1 MGTRVDFTVPG
12 DATVTTTLRA
22 VGALF
27 VDSIEID
34 TTSAIAN
41 QTFVFDG
48 TKFAPSFAYSP
59 TGEPIGFQNKSD
71 STISFTN
78 ATRTFSISPTSASFV
93 LWQGSQ
99 RYVKTTTETVVIPNT
114 DGLHYIYYNTA
125 GTLSTK
131 TTFFT
136 LSTEAP
142 VAYVYWNATD
152 SVQYFFADERHGVTL
167 DWQTH
172 EYLHRTRGAAYASG
186 FDAANYT
193 ISGTGSSNA
202 DAQIDILNGVF
213 FDEDINI
220 SINHAASPVANTWDQ
235 RLQGGAY
242 IPAFYKTGTGVW
254 KKDTATQ
261 YPLKLGASPRA
272 CYNLNTAGTWTTPEL
287 GQNKYGISWIV
298 ATNNLNDPVVAILG
312 QAEYNNQGDAEAVQW
327 AQLDLGGFPVA
338 EFRPLYKVIY
348 QTSTTYA
355 NTPKTRFT
363 GLSDLRSSGGTAG
376 GGVAVI
382 AVDHGALTGLADD
395 DHPQYI
401 LADGTRAFTGSITG
415 NVTIAG
421 NLTVNG
427 TTTTINS
434 TVTTIDDVIL
444 TLGGDTAPT
453 ADDNKD
459 RGIEFRWHNGT
470 TAKVGFF
477 GYDDST
483 GKFTFIP
490 DATNTSEVFSGTKG
504 VLDAYL
510 DWADVLNKPDPVVTV
525 TLTGAVTGSGNATLT
540 DLANGTISLATTAA
554 ASQSFSSLTLSST
567 TTSLTALGDVV
578 IRGGQ
583 TIWDAS
589 YASNGSTDLNWK
601 TILTIG
607 TPVGLYVG
615 AEYEVDVVYKSV
627 NYATVSPVNPMK
639 HMMYN
644 VTVIRSAGVQ
654 DDSDTGA
661 VWGPVAEYVRLVRVD
676 IATWELQ
683 VRQPINY
690 HIVRWRLRK
699 VVNNNTTQTWAT
711 SFTTA
716 ANGTTGTNVFTANT
730 TYKNEHLFSKV
741 DSKFLFVQPWTTT
754 DVPSIIRA
762 VASQT
767 ADLTQ
772 WQDSAANVLAKM
784 DAAGN
789 LTIGRTASTVDQTLT
804 VISGDSNRAEVAAYG
819 ATQGTGVI
827 YVGQSA
833 SYGGGML
840 YNGDGAPAY
849 ATGEL
854 ADAITFFRR
863 DNGTNTAVF
872 RFSYAN
878 STVAFHGQIQSLLA
892 TGTAPLVIAST
903 TLVTNL
909 NADLLDGQH
918 GTYYNDWTN
927 VTNKPSPVITL
938 QGDLVGNVTLTNLT
952 NASLTATIAANSVA
966 LGTDTTGNYV
976 ATLAAGEANGITVS
990 GSGTE
995 NAAVTLFLPQALH
1008 ASATPTFSSG
1018 IFTTT
1023 SAAPFSVS
1031 SASVVANLNADL
1043 LDGQHGSYYLP
1054 ASSYTAASILA
1065 QISTVDG
1072 AGSGLDADLLDG
1084 QHGAYYLPA
1093 STYTAGDILSKLI
1106 TVDGTTSGLDADLL
1120 DGNHAAFFASQDALE
1135 AVLGDLMYVG
1145 LYDASAYVGTDAT
1158 KPHPVWSGSPGGASV
1173 AANTYRHAMY
1183 WIVAKGGTV
1192 DFVDTDLS
1200 GRYDIGTDAQYAVA
1214 NGDWIVATN
1223 PTHDPLN
1230 PLVDLTI
1237 SQVTFQVLPFSTETF
1252 VKAQIVEHSTD
1263 AADPHGAAGYL
1274 LRQPGLTLSTTAIS
1288 QTFRSAG
1295 SVATISTSTAHGL
1308 TVNEPIVVSG
1318 VGNSF
1323 DGSFKILSVPST
1335 TLITYQSTGGSAA
1348 SAAASAGATVG
1359 KADVRRYADEVFAPK
1374 THNHNTDIAA
1384 AITAHVALADPHP
1397 IYLTSAEGT
1406 ALYADINHAHS
1417 GLYEP
1422 SGTMSTHLA
1431 TFDHTKFI
1439 TLAIA
1444 DQRYLATTATFDSR
1458 YYLKG
1463 EVDGFINGIQKQV
1476 LATDG
1481 AQSSRIFIGTTQ
1493 PSSATAQRGDLWIE
1507 TDISLTLQAPVAPTN
1522 FAATA
1527 AGASVTLTWS
1537 PWPTSAALTS
1547 LTLEWALNSSFTGAS
1562 ALPAS
1567 PATITTYTHSGLT
1580 ENTLYYYRLRATNA
1594 TGTGPN
1600 ASVSI
1605 TSANIA
1611 PPTPTISA
1619 SAVGGTANI
1628 QATFSAAAYSDAP
1641 ANKFIMYLNNA
1652 SVAAVSAS
1660 PYTFTGLTEGVSYTV
1675 GVQTLDTAGLTSPIV
1690 NAAPVTTNNLVPP
1703 APASATATVVNN
1715 NQVQV
1720 TWPAVS
1726 ITDFQKYRVQ
1736 LFLSSNLSASVA
1748 TQDTTN
1754 LTHTFTGLNYLT
1766 SYTAKVFTM
1775 DAVNNISSAAQ
1786 SASVTTTAQPDT
1798 TPPTEATITSF
1809 KPETSYGNMV
1819 IRGNWPS
1826 DADFTSGTVERS
1838 TDNTN
1843 WTTNQTFTSQTPGAS
1858 FSSTLGGG
1866 PYTAGTTV
1874 YVRVKVTDTNNNTR
1888 TGATQSYTLITSPS
1902 LITADATNSW
1912 RNTNGGQYN
1921 VNGNYRPYQGYFS
1934 NATWN
1939 AYGLWYY
1946 GTKPNS
1952 DLSNSGRRTITGLRF
1967 LIIRWDAGASTA
1979 MSPVFV
1985 LHKETTSP
1993 GTVIGVA
2000 APAIFGTEDVSTAT
2014 VQTVATGNNVAWE
2027 TLSTQWGIDLVNGT
2041 YRGIAVY
2048 DATSPVYA
2056 NFASV
2061 ADNGLTGTLEFTH
2074 LG

>member
-12 DATVTTTLRA
+12 DATVATTLR
-22 VGALF
+22 VSGQLF
-27 VDSIEID
+27 VDNIEVD
-34 TTSAIAN
+34 TTSAITN

-48 TKFAPSFAYSP
+48 TKFTPSFVYSP

-71 STISFTN
+71 SVISFTN
-78 ATRTFSISPTSASFV
+78 ATRTFSISPASASFV
-93 LWQGSQ
+93 VWQGSS

-114 DGLHYIYYNTA
+114 NGLHYIYYNAA

-202 DAQIDILNGVF
+202 DAQIDILDGVF

-220 SINHAASPVANTWDQ
+220 SVNHAASPVANSWEQ

-242 IPAFYKTGTGVW
+242 IPAFYKSGSGVW
-254 KKDTATQ
+254 KKDAATQ
-261 YPLKLGASPRA
+261 YPLKTGVSPRA

-327 AQLDLGGFPVA
+327 GQLDLGGFPIA
-338 EFRPLYKVIY
+338 EFRPLYRIVY
-348 QTSTTYA
+348 QTSTAYA

-363 GLSDLRSSGGTAG
+363 GISDLRATGGTSGGGIAIT
-376 GGVAVI
+376 
-382 AVDHGALTGLADD
+382 AVDHGALTGLTDD

-427 TTTTINS
+427 TTTTVNS
-434 TVTTIDDVIL
+434 TVTTIDDPIL

-453 ADDNKD
+453 VDDNKD
-459 RGIEFRWHNGT
+459 RGIEFRWHNGSL
-470 TAKVGFF
+470 AKLGFF
-477 GYDDST
+477 GFDDST

-504 VLDAYL
+504 TLDAYV
-510 DWADVLNKPDPVVTV
+510 DWADVTNKPSNLGLDAVYVNVSGDTMTGNLTVAGYTSLFAATPAQGAVVSTYGGHAIAGAPFSRQWADWLRWKTPSLTETSADGITFTTSTSTDWTHRPFIGDVTGTFVTVPQIDGV
-525 TLTGAVTGSGNATLT
+525 TLTSVRWTWNSGVQYSINTWLALAVRYSSPAPTGTVTWETSPDGVTWTTQATAASVTLTNKWTYIRLDEGSASAVRHRITLKRETGIISLTSIQWLTNRPGDQGFGANAELPILAYGVGRSVIFQPTLTNATALSARGALGNT
-540 DLANGTISLATTAA
+540 APIQSWTSPDGATT
-554 ASQSFSSLTLSST
+554 
-567 TTSLTALGDVV
+567 
-578 IRGGQ
+578 
-583 TIWDAS
+583 
-589 YASNGSTDLNWK
+589 Y
-601 TILTIG
+601 
-607 TPVGLYVG
+607 
-615 AEYEVDVVYKSV
+615 
-627 NYATVSPVNPMK
+627 
-639 HMMYN
+639 
-644 VTVIRSAGVQ
+644 
-654 DDSDTGA
+654 
-661 VWGPVAEYVRLVRVD
+661 
-676 IATWELQ
+676 LQ
-683 VRQPINY
+683 VLSDG
-690 HIVRWRLRK
+690 RL
-699 VVNNNTTQTWAT
+699 Q
-711 SFTTA
+711 
-716 ANGTTGTNVFTANT
+716 
-730 TYKNEHLFSKV
+730 
-741 DSKFLFVQPWTTT
+741 
-754 DVPSIIRA
+754 
-762 VASQT
+762 
-767 ADLTQ
+767 
-772 WQDSAANVLAKM
+772 
-784 DAAGN
+784 
-789 LTIGRTASTVDQTLT
+789 ST
-804 VISGDSNRAEVAAYG
+804 
-819 ATQGTGVI
+819 
-827 YVGQSA
+827 
-833 SYGGGML
+833 
-840 YNGDGAPAY
+840 
-849 ATGEL
+849 
-854 ADAITFFRR
+854 
-863 DNGTNTAVF
+863 
-872 RFSYAN
+872 
-878 STVAFHGQIQSLLA
+878 LA
-892 TGTAPLVIAST
+892 TGTAPLVVAST
-903 TLVTNL
+903 TAVTNL

-918 GTYYNDWTN
+918 GSYYNDWTN

-938 QGDLVGNVTLTNLT
+938 TGDLVGNVTLTNLT
-952 NASLTATIAANSVA
+952 NASLSATIAANSVA

-976 ATLAAGEANGITVS
+976 ATVASGEANGITVS
-990 GSGTE
+990 GSGSE

-1008 ASATPTFSSG
+1008 ASATPTFSRG
-1018 IFTTT
+1018 IFTQATGTAPLTITSTT
-1023 SAAPFSVS
+1023 VVS
-1031 SASVVANLNADL
+1031 NLNADL
-1043 LDGQHGSYYLP
+1043 LDGQHGSYYNDWTNVTNKPSPVITLTGDVTGTATFTSLAN
-1054 ASSYTAASILA
+1054 ASVATTLSSTATPTFSRLTLTQATGTPPLSVS
-1065 QISTVDG
+1065 ST
-1072 AGSGLDADLLDG
+1072 
-1084 QHGAYYLPA
+1084 
-1093 STYTAGDILSKLI
+1093 TAVTNLN
-1106 TVDGTTSGLDADLL
+1106 ADLL
-1120 DGNHAAFFASQDALE
+1120 DGNHAVYFASQDALE

-1145 LYDASAYVGTDAT
+1145 LYDATTYVGTDAT
-1158 KPHPVWSGSPGGASV
+1158 KPHPVWSGSPGNASA

-1183 WIVAKGGTV
+1183 WVVAKGGVV

-1214 NGDWIVATN
+1214 NGDWIIATN
-1223 PTHDPLN
+1223 PSHDPLN
-1230 PLVDLTI
+1230 PSVDLNI
-1237 SQVTFQVLPFSTETF
+1237 SQVTFQVLPFSTETY
-1252 VKAQIVEHSTD
+1252 VKAQINEHSAD

-1288 QTFRSAG
+1288 QTFRSAS

-1308 TVNEPIVVSG
+1308 GVNEKMVVSG

-1323 DGSFKILSVPST
+1323 DGTFTVLSVPST
-1335 TLITYQSTGGSAA
+1335 TLITYQSTGG
-1348 SAAASAGATVG
+1348 AAASTAAPAGATVG
-1359 KADVRRYADEVFAPK
+1359 RADVRRYADDLFAPK
-1374 THNHNTDIAA
+1374 NHNHNTDISA

-1397 IYLTSAEGT
+1397 IYLTLAEGT
-1406 ALYADINHAHS
+1406 EAFANINHAHS

-1422 SGTMSTHLA
+1422 SGTMTSHLSTY
-1431 TFDHTKFI
+1431 DHTKFI
-1439 TLAIA
+1439 TQAIA
-1444 DQRYLATTATFDSR
+1444 DSLYLSTTATFDSR

-1463 EVDGFINGIQKQV
+1463 EIDGFFSGIQKQV
-1476 LATDG
+1476 IATDG
-1481 AQSSRIFIGTTQ
+1481 AQSARIYVGATQ
-1493 PSSATAQRGDLWIE
+1493 PSSATVQRGDLWIE
-1507 TDISLTLQAPVAPTN
+1507 TASITLEAPVAPTN

-1547 LTLEWALNSSFTGAS
+1547 LTLEYALNSSFTGAS
-1562 ALPAS
+1562 ALSAT
-1567 PATITTYTHSGLT
+1567 PATITTYTHTGLT
-1580 ENTLYYYRLRATNA
+1580 ENTLYYYRLRATNSA
-1594 TGTGPN
+1594 GTGAN
-1600 ASVSI
+1600 ASTSI
-1605 TSANIA
+1605 TSANVA

-1619 SAVGGTANI
+1619 SAVAGTANI

-1641 ANKFIMYLNNA
+1641 ANRYIMYLNNA
-1652 SVAAVSAS
+1652 SVVAVASS

-1675 GVQTLDTAGLTSPIV
+1675 GVQTVDTGGLSSAIV
-1690 NAAPVTTNNLVPP
+1690 NASPVTTNNLVPP

-1720 TWPAVS
+1720 SWPVVS

-1754 LTHTFTGLNYLT
+1754 LTHTFTGLNYVT
-1766 SYTAKVFTM
+1766 SYTAKVFTI
-1775 DAVNNISSAAQ
+1775 DAVNNISTAAQ

-1798 TPPTEATITSF
+1798 TPPVEATIVSF

-1819 IRGNWPS
+1819 LRGNWPS

-1858 FSSTLGGG
+1858 FSSTIGGG
-1866 PYTAGTTV
+1866 PYAAGTTV
-1874 YVRVKVTDTNNNTR
+1874 YARVKVTDTNGNTR
-1888 TGATQSYTLITSPS
+1888 TGTTQSYTLIASPS
-1902 LITADATNSW
+1902 LVSADATNSW

-1946 GTKPNS
+1946 GTKPYS
-1952 DLSNSGRRTITGLRF
+1952 DLYNSGRRTITGLRF
-1967 LIIRWDAGASTA
+1967 LIIRWDAGTSAA

-1993 GTVIGVA
+1993 GTVTGVA

-2014 VQTVATGNNVAWE
+2014 VGTVATGTNTAWE
-2027 TLSTQWGIDLVNGT
+2027 TLSTQWGIDIVNGT

-2061 ADNGLTGTLEFTH
+2061 TDNGLTGVLEFTH